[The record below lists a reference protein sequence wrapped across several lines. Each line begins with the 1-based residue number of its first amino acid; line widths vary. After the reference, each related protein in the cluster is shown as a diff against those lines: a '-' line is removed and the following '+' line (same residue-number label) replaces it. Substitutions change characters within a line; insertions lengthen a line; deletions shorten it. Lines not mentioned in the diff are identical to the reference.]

1 MVVMILEKV
10 PETLRGE
17 LSRWMLEVSSGV
29 FVGSLSAIVRD
40 LLWEKAVKR
49 AVTGRCCQV
58 YRMNNEQGYEIRMAG
73 DSIRATIDLDGLT
86 LVTEQNARWRA
97 WMEAQAEQD
106 ERALKWL
113 ARNIEKPV
121 QKPEEPSRDIE
132 GV

>member
-10 PETLRGE
+10 PENLRGE
-17 LSRWMLEVSSGV
+17 LSRWMLEVSTGV
-29 FVGSLSAIVRD
+29 FVGSLSAMVRD

-49 AVTGRCCQV
+49 AVTGRCCQA
-58 YRMNNEQGYEIRMAG
+58 YRTNNEQGFEIRMAG
-73 DSIRATIDLDGLT
+73 DSIRSTIDLDGLT

-113 ARNIEKPV
+113 AGNIEKPV
-121 QKPEEPSRDIE
+121 
-132 GV
+132 